1 MRTTIKEAESNARGL
16 DIEYLGYGSFKITA
30 TIRNK
35 RKSCT
40 TTNSRAIDDWN
51 SQEGEICERTL
62 ENRKK
67 RGYTELLEEIQ
78 AANY

>member
-1 MRTTIKEAESNARGL
+1 MRTSIKEAETDARHL
-16 DIEYLGYGSFKITA
+16 QIDHLNYGHHRITA

-51 SQEGEICERTL
+51 SEFGEKCERTL
-62 ENRKK
+62 ENRRK
-67 RGYTELLEEIQ
+67 RGYTQLLEEIQ
-78 AANY
+78 AANH

>member
-1 MRTTIKEAESNARGL
+1 MRTSIKEAETNARGL

-40 TTNSRAIDDWN
+40 TTNSRAIDDWS

-67 RGYTELLEEIQ
+67 RGYTKLLEEIQ

>member
-1 MRTTIKEAESNARGL
+1 MRTTIKEAETNAKAL
-16 DIEYLGYGSFKITA
+16 QINYLNYGHYRITA

-51 SQEGEICERTL
+51 SEEGEICERTL

-67 RGYTELLEEIQ
+67 RGYTKLLEEIQ

>member
-1 MRTTIKEAESNARGL
+1 MRTSIKEAETNARGL
-16 DIEYLGYGSFKITA
+16 DIEYVGYGSFKITA

-51 SQEGEICERTL
+51 SQEGEICEKTL

>member
-1 MRTTIKEAESNARGL
+1 MRTSIKEAETNAREL
-16 DIEYLGYGSFKITA
+16 DIQDLGNGFFKITA

-35 RKSCT
+35 RKFT
-40 TTNSRAIDDWN
+40 KTTNSRAIDDWN